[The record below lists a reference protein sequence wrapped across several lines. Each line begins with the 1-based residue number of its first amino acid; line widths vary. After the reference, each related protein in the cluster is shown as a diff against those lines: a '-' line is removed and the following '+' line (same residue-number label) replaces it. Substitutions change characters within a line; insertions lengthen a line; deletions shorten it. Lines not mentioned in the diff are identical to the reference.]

1 MGKGL
6 CDLLLAY
13 VPKGV
18 TRGMLENK
26 LMLKHSFQDEDVADS
41 SFVTGLRVPAFRM
54 IESKRPKVWI
64 VEVIA
69 AFAVVS
75 LVMSL

>member
-6 CDLLLAY
+6 CDLLLVY
-13 VPKGV
+13 QRDF

-26 LMLKHSFQDEDVADS
+26 LMLKHSVQDEDVADS

-64 VEVIA
+64 VVAIA
-69 AFAVVS
+69 VLAVVS
-75 LVMSL
+75 WVMSL